1 MSSRQSPENRF
12 LTASPGRIFA
22 ATACPMIAIMVMNGM
37 LGIIDAA
44 FLGHFVGAEAMAAV
58 GIAFPVMMLTIAL
71 STLVSGGMSSLLARQ
86 LGAGDRDAANATFA
100 GAHGLAVLIAST
112 LIVIFCAGGWDFALR
127 IADSDAPVADMV
139 WVFLAITIFGTP
151 IQFLLGVH
159 ADAWRNEGQ
168 AGLMALMSLG
178 VTLINVLLNYVLV
191 AALELGVAGSAA
203 GTVLAQAL
211 GLVLLAGLRPV
222 IGGMMPLNSLW
233 RNRWTG
239 SWKRIVT
246 LGAPVSLGFIGLALS
261 AASVVLAVRLVGSTD
276 YARTIAAYG
285 IVTRIFGFAFLP
297 IMAIAMA
304 MQSIVGNNVGARLY
318 TRSDAVLRIAA
329 ATALLYCLA
338 VEVLLLS
345 KGAVVG
351 AAFVADPD
359 VIGEVGRML
368 RPMAA
373 IYLLSGPVLVLG
385 LYFQA
390 IGQPARAALLTMAK
404 PFVLLPVLVAA
415 AAALLGADAIWF
427 AYPLADGAA
436 AMIAALVLAGTLK
449 TRRSAGIGLKAA
461 SRHGSA

>member
-1 MSSRQSPENRF
+1 MSLRQSPENRF

-22 ATACPMIAIMVMNGM
+22 ATAFPIVAIMVMNGM
-37 LGIIDAA
+37 LGIIDAV
-44 FLGHFVGAEAMAAV
+44 FLGHFVGAQAMAAV
-58 GIAFPVMMLTIAL
+58 GMAFPVLMLSIAL

-86 LGAGDRDAANATFA
+86 LGADDRNAANATFA
-100 GAHGLAVLIAST
+100 GAHGLALLIASM
-112 LIVIFCAGGWDFALR
+112 LIVVFCAGGWSFALR
-127 IADSDAPVADMV
+127 IAGSNGPVAEMV
-139 WVFLAITIFGTP
+139 WVFLAITVFGTP

-168 AGLMALMSLG
+168 AGLMALLSLV
-178 VTLINVLLNYVLV
+178 VTLINILMNYVLV
-191 AALELGVAGSAA
+191 VVLELGVAGSAA

-211 GLVLLAGLRPV
+211 GLMLLAGLRRF
-222 IGGMMPLNSLW
+222 IGGMMPLSSL
-233 RNRWTG
+233 RQNRWTG
-239 SWKRIVT
+239 SWRPILA
-246 LGAPVSLGFIGLALS
+246 LGAPVSLGFIGMALS
-261 AASVVLAVRLVGSTD
+261 AASVVLALRLAGSAD

-318 TRSDAVLRIAA
+318 ARSDAVLRLAA
-329 ATALLYCLA
+329 ASALLYCLA
-338 VEVLLLS
+338 VEVLLFS
-345 KGAVVG
+345 AGTVVG

-390 IGQPARAALLTMAK
+390 IGQPARAALLTMVK

-415 AAALLGADAIWF
+415 TAAMLGADAIWF
-427 AYPLADGAA
+427 AYPLADGVAA
-436 AMIAALVLAGTLK
+436 IIATLVLAAAIKARGN
-449 TRRSAGIGLKAA
+449 AGIGLR
-461 SRHGSA
+461 SVENLS

>member
-22 ATACPMIAIMVMNGM
+22 ATAFPMIAIMVMNGM
-37 LGIIDAA
+37 LGIIDAV

-58 GIAFPVMMLTIAL
+58 GMAFPVLMLTIAL
-71 STLVSGGMSSLLARQ
+71 SNLVSGGMSSLLARQ
-86 LGAGDRDAANATFA
+86 LGADDRDAANATFA
-100 GAHGLAVLIAST
+100 GANGLALTIASM
-112 LIVIFCAGGWDFALR
+112 LIVIFCAGGWGFAVR
-127 IADSDAPVADMV
+127 IAGSDGPVAEMV
-139 WVFLAITIFGTP
+139 WVFLAITAFGTP

-159 ADAWRNEGQ
+159 ADAWRNEGH
-168 AGLMALMSLG
+168 AGLMALMSLV
-178 VTLINVLLNYVLV
+178 VTLINILLNYILV
-191 AALELGVAGSAA
+191 VVLELGVAGSAT

-211 GLVLLAGLRPV
+211 GLVLLAGSRRF

-239 SWKRIVT
+239 SWRCIVA
-246 LGAPVSLGFIGLALS
+246 LGAPVSLGFIGMALS
-261 AASVVLAVRLVGSTD
+261 AASVVLALRLAGSID

-297 IMAIAMA
+297 IMAVGMA

-329 ATALLYCLA
+329 ATALFYCLA

-345 KGAVVG
+345 KGTVIG
-351 AAFVADPD
+351 GAFVGDPD
-359 VIGEVGRML
+359 VIGEVGLVL

-373 IYLLSGPVLVLG
+373 IYLCSGPVLVLG

-390 IGQPARAALLTMAK
+390 IGQPARAALLTMVK
-404 PFVLLPVLVAA
+404 PFVLLPVFVAA
-415 AAALLGADAIWF
+415 SAAMLGADTIWF
-427 AYPLADGAA
+427 AFPLADGVAA
-436 AMIAALVLAGTLK
+436 IIGTLVLAAALK
-449 TRRSAGIGLKAA
+449 AGGDAGIGLKAVENL
-461 SRHGSA
+461 S

>member
-1 MSSRQSPENRF
+1 MSLRQSPENRF
-12 LTASPGRIFA
+12 LTASPGRIFVS
-22 ATACPMIAIMVMNGM
+22 TALPMLAIMVMNGM
-37 LGIIDAA
+37 LGIIDAV
-44 FLGHFVGAEAMAAV
+44 FLGHFVGADAMAAV
-58 GIAFPVMMLTIAL
+58 GMAFPVLMLTIAL

-86 LGAGDRDAANATFA
+86 LGADDRNAANATFA
-100 GAHGLAVLIAST
+100 DAHGLALTIASM
-112 LIVIFCAGGWDFALR
+112 LIVIFCAGGWNFALR
-127 IADSDAPVADMV
+127 VAGSDGPVAEMV
-139 WVFLAITIFGTP
+139 WVFLALTMFGTP

-159 ADAWRNEGQ
+159 ADAWRNEGR

-178 VTLINVLLNYVLV
+178 VTLINILLNYILV
-191 AALELGVAGSAA
+191 AVLELGVAGSAT

-211 GLVLLAGLRPV
+211 GLVLLAGLRPFL
-222 IGGMMPLNSLW
+222 GGMMPLNSLW

-239 SWKRIVT
+239 SWRRIVA
-246 LGAPVSLGFIGLALS
+246 LGAPVSLSFVGMALS
-261 AASVVLAVRLVGSTD
+261 SASVVLALRLAGATD
-276 YARTIAAYG
+276 YATTIAAYG

-345 KGAVVG
+345 KGTVVG

-359 VIGEVGRML
+359 VIGEVGRLL
-368 RPMAA
+368 RRMAA
-373 IYLLSGPVLVLG
+373 VYLFSGPVLVLG

-390 IGQPARAALLTMAK
+390 IGQPARAALLTMVK
-404 PFVLLPVLVAA
+404 PLILLPVLVTIAA
-415 AAALLGADAIWF
+415 AMLGADAIWF

-436 AMIAALVLAGTLK
+436 AVIATLVLAVALKARGT
-449 TRRSAGIGLKAA
+449 AGIGLKAL
-461 SRHGSA
+461 GSMS

>member
-22 ATACPMIAIMVMNGM
+22 ATAFPMIAIMVMNGM
-37 LGIIDAA
+37 LGIIDAV

-58 GIAFPVMMLTIAL
+58 GMAFPVLMLTIAL

-86 LGAGDRDAANATFA
+86 LGADDRDAANSTFA
-100 GAHGLAVLIAST
+100 GAHGLALMIAST
-112 LIVIFCAGGWDFALR
+112 LIVIFCAGGWAFALH
-127 IADSDAPVADMV
+127 IAGSDGPITGMV
-139 WVFLAITIFGTP
+139 WIFLAITVFGTP

-159 ADAWRNEGQ
+159 ADAWRNEGR

-178 VTLINVLLNYVLV
+178 VTLINIVLNYILVVVL
-191 AALELGVAGSAA
+191 EFGVAGSAT
-203 GTVLAQAL
+203 GTVLAQAM
-211 GLVLLAGLRPV
+211 GLLLLAGLRRF

-239 SWKRIVT
+239 SWKRIVA
-246 LGAPVSLGFIGLALS
+246 LGAPVSLGFIGMALS
-261 AASVVLAVRLVGSTD
+261 AASVVLALRLVGSAD
-276 YARTIAAYG
+276 YASTIGAYG

-329 ATALLYCLA
+329 ATALFYCVL

-345 KGAVVG
+345 EGTVVG

-368 RPMAA
+368 RPMAS
-373 IYLLSGPVLVLG
+373 IYLFSGPVLVLG

-390 IGQPARAALLTMAK
+390 IGQPTRAALLTMVK
-404 PFVLLPVLVAA
+404 PFILLPVLVAA
-415 AAALLGADAIWF
+415 AAAMLGANAIWF
-427 AYPLADGAA
+427 AYPLADGLAA
-436 AMIAALVLAGTLK
+436 IVAALVLADALK
-449 TRRSAGIGLKAA
+449 ARGDAGIGLKAVGNP
-461 SRHGSA
+461 S